1 MREKLLM
8 NKGWRYFFGMPK
20 IEKPK
25 FESSDQQYRG
35 SRAENARGP
44 ARRDYDDSAWR
55 VVTLPHDFNAENGL
69 SIDDPMGGEHYDFP
83 IDRGEAWYRRYF
95 RLDEADKDKQIILHF
110 EGAGLI
116 TKVYVNSM
124 LLKVNYTAGIG
135 FDVDI
140 TDVARF
146 GYETNVVSVHT
157 DAHDYEAWYYEGAGI
172 TRNVWMVKT
181 DKLAVDLWG
190 TYVTSKNLGDNKW
203 QLNIET
209 EVVNNYYEAKD
220 AKIVSKI
227 VDPNGVQVAEV
238 ASDASYALRSKGITK
253 QEVILDAP
261 MLWDTKNCN
270 MYKLFTEIVL
280 DGEVVDNYETNF
292 GIREIVY
299 DIEKG
304 MFLNGVQTTIYG
316 FANHSLYLGVG
327 EAMSDS
333 MREYHIRSIHDM
345 GGNGFRTAHA
355 PFGEATYD
363 YCDKYGLLVMDENRV
378 FHSSDIR
385 IDEVQRMVKRD
396 RNHPSVC
403 MWSLYN
409 EEDSVTRETGKRIFR
424 TLAEEARK
432 IDNTRPMTGA
442 TSYGIFSEGAHE
454 YYDIIG
460 VNHQTM
466 NFNALHKAKP
476 DKPLYCSEMV
486 IPLGPEPTWIGMN
499 VRSGEDA
506 HQSEKDF
513 VIGGFHFTAWRYGPE
528 KGEIMDGF
536 GGKAHGYYG
545 FQAYLKQDVPI
556 AKVSPEWNFQG
567 QEGEKVH
574 LFLANNGD
582 YVEVYVNGVLKD
594 KVTTDLYAITPYEV
608 VYEPGEI
615 KIVAY
620 KDGKVWAEDTSYTV
634 GEPAAIK
641 LVMDNPEGSLKADGD
656 DVALI
661 AAYIVDKDGRVCTQ
675 ETGTELTFSSNDA
688 GEFLSTG
695 SVRADGYTGKNGPA
709 VKVTEGA
716 AYAYF
721 RSLETEGDLVVTVTA
736 KGLPTAELAIPR
748 KANPNLKHVP
758 VVESNYILNWQLS
771 KLFLNGMDDKKI
783 MKEHMI
789 ERWEYID
796 TQGSSTILYGSQ
808 VYPKGTTFH
817 YALHAYATVPE
828 LGEKGDKKLGLYF
841 EGIDGPANIYVTDG
855 DKTAYGNHA
864 SNSPWFGHYR
874 PEMMMTCDEF
884 KPGDKVEIW
893 VMMHNV
899 GRVHGIG
906 WPVRWIYTTDEE
918 VKALDDKTAR
928 EWESSKQN

>member
-1 MREKLLM
+1 
-8 NKGWRYFFGMPK
+8 
-20 IEKPK
+20 
-25 FESSDQQYRG
+25 
-35 SRAENARGP
+35 
-44 ARRDYDDSAWR
+44 
-55 VVTLPHDFNAENGL
+55 
-69 SIDDPMGGEHYDFP
+69 
-83 IDRGEAWYRRYF
+83 
-95 RLDEADKDKQIILHF
+95 
-110 EGAGLI
+110 
-116 TKVYVNSM
+116 
-124 LLKVNYTAGIG
+124 
-135 FDVDI
+135 
-140 TDVARF
+140 
-146 GYETNVVSVHT
+146 
-157 DAHDYEAWYYEGAGI
+157 
-172 TRNVWMVKT
+172 MVKT

-220 AKIVSKI
+220 AKVVSKI

-253 QEVILDAP
+253 QEVVLDAP

-513 VIGGFHFTAWRYGPE
+513 VIGGFHFTAWRYGP
-528 KGEIMDGF
+528 
-536 GGKAHGYYG
+536 
-545 FQAYLKQDVPI
+545 
-556 AKVSPEWNFQG
+556 
-567 QEGEKVH
+567 
-574 LFLANNGD
+574 
-582 YVEVYVNGVLKD
+582 
-594 KVTTDLYAITPYEV
+594 
-608 VYEPGEI
+608 
-615 KIVAY
+615 
-620 KDGKVWAEDTSYTV
+620 
-634 GEPAAIK
+634 
-641 LVMDNPEGSLKADGD
+641 
-656 DVALI
+656 
-661 AAYIVDKDGRVCTQ
+661 
-675 ETGTELTFSSNDA
+675 
-688 GEFLSTG
+688 
-695 SVRADGYTGKNGPA
+695 
-709 VKVTEGA
+709 
-716 AYAYF
+716 
-721 RSLETEGDLVVTVTA
+721 
-736 KGLPTAELAIPR
+736 
-748 KANPNLKHVP
+748 
-758 VVESNYILNWQLS
+758 
-771 KLFLNGMDDKKI
+771 
-783 MKEHMI
+783 
-789 ERWEYID
+789 
-796 TQGSSTILYGSQ
+796 
-808 VYPKGTTFH
+808 
-817 YALHAYATVPE
+817 
-828 LGEKGDKKLGLYF
+828 
-841 EGIDGPANIYVTDG
+841 
-855 DKTAYGNHA
+855 
-864 SNSPWFGHYR
+864 
-874 PEMMMTCDEF
+874 
-884 KPGDKVEIW
+884 
-893 VMMHNV
+893 
-899 GRVHGIG
+899 
-906 WPVRWIYTTDEE
+906 
-918 VKALDDKTAR
+918 
-928 EWESSKQN
+928 

>member
-95 RLDEADKDKQIILHF
+95 KLDEADKDKQIILHF

-253 QEVILDAP
+253 QEVVLDAP

-345 GGNGFRTAHA
+345 GGENGNGFTFQTYNAHDMLDA
-355 PFGEATYD
+355 
-363 YCDKYGLLVMDENRV
+363 
-378 FHSSDIR
+378 I
-385 IDEVQRMVKRD
+385 QR
-396 RNHPSVC
+396 
-403 MWSLYN
+403 
-409 EEDSVTRETGKRIFR
+409 
-424 TLAEEARK
+424 AEK
-432 IDNTRPMTGA
+432 
-442 TSYGIFSEGAHE
+442 
-454 YYDIIG
+454 
-460 VNHQTM
+460 
-466 NFNALHKAKP
+466 
-476 DKPLYCSEMV
+476 
-486 IPLGPEPTWIGMN
+486 
-499 VRSGEDA
+499 
-506 HQSEKDF
+506 
-513 VIGGFHFTAWRYGPE
+513 
-528 KGEIMDGF
+528 
-536 GGKAHGYYG
+536 
-545 FQAYLKQDVPI
+545 
-556 AKVSPEWNFQG
+556 
-567 QEGEKVH
+567 
-574 LFLANNGD
+574 
-582 YVEVYVNGVLKD
+582 
-594 KVTTDLYAITPYEV
+594 LYADPKAWTE
-608 VYEPGEI
+608 
-615 KIVAY
+615 AMQ
-620 KDGKVWAEDTSYTV
+620 
-634 GEPAAIK
+634 AAMACDFTWDK
-641 LVMDNPEGSLKADGD
+641 SAKEY
-656 DVALI
+656 I
-661 AAYIVDKDGRVCTQ
+661 AAY
-675 ETGTELTFSSNDA
+675 EL
-688 GEFLSTG
+688 
-695 SVRADGYTGKNGPA
+695 
-709 VKVTEGA
+709 
-716 AYAYF
+716 
-721 RSLETEGDLVVTVTA
+721 
-736 KGLPTAELAIPR
+736 
-748 KANPNLKHVP
+748 
-758 VVESNYILNWQLS
+758 
-771 KLFLNGMDDKKI
+771 I
-783 MKEHMI
+783 MQ
-789 ERWEYID
+789 D
-796 TQGSSTILYGSQ
+796 
-808 VYPKGTTFH
+808 
-817 YALHAYATVPE
+817 
-828 LGEKGDKKLGLYF
+828 
-841 EGIDGPANIYVTDG
+841 
-855 DKTAYGNHA
+855 
-864 SNSPWFGHYR
+864 
-874 PEMMMTCDEF
+874 
-884 KPGDKVEIW
+884 
-893 VMMHNV
+893 
-899 GRVHGIG
+899 
-906 WPVRWIYTTDEE
+906 
-918 VKALDDKTAR
+918 
-928 EWESSKQN
+928 